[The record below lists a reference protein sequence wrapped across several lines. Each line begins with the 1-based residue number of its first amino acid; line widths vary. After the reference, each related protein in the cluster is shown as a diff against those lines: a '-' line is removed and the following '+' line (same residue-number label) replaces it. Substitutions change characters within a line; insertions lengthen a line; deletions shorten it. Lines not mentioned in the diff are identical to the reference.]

1 METSANM
8 PGGSAEDNR
17 GRKSETQDTG
27 EDRMPPAEEEL
38 KELLRKTPDDLNL
51 DDDQD
56 LKADN

>member
-1 METSANM
+1 M